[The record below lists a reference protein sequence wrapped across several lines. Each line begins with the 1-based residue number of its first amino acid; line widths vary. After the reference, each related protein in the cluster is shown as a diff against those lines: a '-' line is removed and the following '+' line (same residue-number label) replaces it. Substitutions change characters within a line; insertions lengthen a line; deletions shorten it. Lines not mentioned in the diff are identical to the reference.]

1 MNTHPIEELPAYLN
15 QTLDAVSREQVQAHV
30 ADCQRCQQELAFLE
44 AVRDGLQQPLPATN
58 DVALARLMRDI
69 RAEKKQAAP
78 TSGWKRAFIAAA
90 ALVLVQS
97 LLLTQLWR
105 SEDALYQPLSG
116 VTEQGIIIVRFQP
129 DAREADI
136 RALLRALDVQLV
148 EGPAASGLYRL
159 HSYREDLEPVVRQ
172 LRNQPHIVAEALV
185 ENGES

>member
-44 AVRDGLQQPLPATN
+44 AVRDGLQQPLPAAN

-105 SEDALYQPLSG
+105 SDDTLYQPLSG
-116 VTEQGIIIVRFQP
+116 VTEHGIIIVRFQP

-136 RALLRALDVQLV
+136 RALLRALDVQVV

-159 HSYREDLEPVVRQ
+159 HSYRKDLEPVVRQ
-172 LRNQPHIVAEALV
+172 LRNQQHIVAEALV
-185 ENGES
+185 ENGEQ